1 MSTVI
6 KYEWI
11 ANDTE
16 FSIHYNCACKIIV
29 PFLIADQ
36 SRNCHTT
43 NDLSSNDV
51 VSYFFTIPGKFS
63 IFAKRN
69 GRASDQ
75 IGKPRR
81 HKSYSF
87 RSCLISNERLR
98 DLVPILRHI
107 DCNILLLFLILL
119 ERKLRKIIIEKSL
132 KLIRAQK
139 LTKKWLESV
148 WKPRFLF

>member
-1 MSTVI
+1 MSTV
-6 KYEWI
+6 KMTQ
-11 ANDTE
+11 N
-16 FSIHYNCACKIIV
+16 FLFIV

-119 ERKLRKIIIEKSL
+119 ERIERKLRKITCRKVVKINFVYLIKS
-132 KLIRAQK
+132 
-139 LTKKWLESV
+139 
-148 WKPRFLF
+148 

>member
-1 MSTVI
+1 MSTV
-6 KYEWI
+6 KMTQ
-11 ANDTE
+11 N
-16 FSIHYNCACKIIV
+16 FLFIV

-119 ERKLRKIIIEKSL
+119 ERIERKLRKITYRKVVKINFVYLIKS
-132 KLIRAQK
+132 
-139 LTKKWLESV
+139 
-148 WKPRFLF
+148 

>member
-1 MSTVI
+1 MSTV
-6 KYEWI
+6 KMTQ
-11 ANDTE
+11 N
-16 FSIHYNCACKIIV
+16 FLFIV

-43 NDLSSNDV
+43 NDLSSNEV

-107 DCNILLLFLILL
+107 DCNFLLLFLILL
-119 ERKLRKIIIEKSL
+119 ERIERKLRKITCRKVVKINFVYLIKS
-132 KLIRAQK
+132 
-139 LTKKWLESV
+139 
-148 WKPRFLF
+148 

>member
-1 MSTVI
+1 MSTV
-6 KYEWI
+6 KMTQ
-11 ANDTE
+11 N
-16 FSIHYNCACKIIV
+16 FLFIV

-119 ERKLRKIIIEKSL
+119 ERKLRKITYLRVVKINFVYQLPDQI
-132 KLIRAQK
+132 LIYFRAQK

-148 WKPRFLF
+148 